1 MKTVVRSYSRK
12 GRINYRHEKG
22 IPFAVTGETLGV
34 LIDRTDELLERG
46 YDFKTQI
53 YKVIET
59 LKNEDVGRSKRSLK
73 PSNTL
78 NGDVGVRMRCLKELI
93 YYECM
98 MVKVN

>member
-1 MKTVVRSYSRK
+1 MKTVVRSYSHK
-12 GRINYRHEKG
+12 GKTNYRNEKG
-22 IPFAVTGETLGV
+22 LPFAVTGETLGV
-34 LIDRTDELLERG
+34 LINKTDELLGRG

-59 LKNEDVGRSKRSLK
+59 RK

-78 NGDVGVRMRCLKELI
+78 NGDVGVRMRFLKELI

>member
-1 MKTVVRSYSRK
+1 MKTVVRSFSYK
-12 GRINYRHEKG
+12 GKTNYRNEKG
-22 IPFAVTGETLGV
+22 LPFAVTGETLSI
-34 LIDRTDELLERG
+34 LIDRTNELLERG

-59 LKNEDVGRSKRSLK
+59 RRNENVGRSQRSLK
-73 PSNTL
+73 PSNTK
-78 NGDVGVRMRCLKELI
+78 NGDVGVRMRFLKELI

>member
-1 MKTVVRSYSRK
+1 MKTVVRSYSHK
-12 GRINYRHEKG
+12 GKTNYRNEKG
-22 IPFAVTGETLGV
+22 LPFAVTGETPSALIRKTDDLLG
-34 LIDRTDELLERG
+34 RG

-59 LKNEDVGRSKRSLK
+59 RRNENVGRSQRSLK
-73 PSNTL
+73 PSNTK
-78 NGDVGVRMRCLKELI
+78 NGDVGVRMRFLKELI

>member
-1 MKTVVRSYSRK
+1 MKTVVRSYSYK
-12 GRINYRHEKG
+12 GKTYYKNDKG
-22 IPFAVTGETLGV
+22 VPFAVTGETPSA
-34 LIDRTDELLERG
+34 LIRKTDDLLERG

-59 LKNEDVGRSKRSLK
+59 RRNENVGRSQRSLK

-78 NGDVGVRMRCLKELI
+78 NGDVGVRMRFLKELI